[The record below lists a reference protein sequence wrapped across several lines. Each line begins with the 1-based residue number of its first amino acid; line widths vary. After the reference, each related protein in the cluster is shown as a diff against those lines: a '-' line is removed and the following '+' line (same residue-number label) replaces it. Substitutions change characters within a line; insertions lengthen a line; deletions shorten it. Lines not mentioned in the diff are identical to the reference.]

1 MTESA
6 GRSSIKRVAVV
17 GDHLPRQCGIA
28 TFTADLCGALAA
40 QYPETHVFAA
50 PVNDTDEGYDYP
62 PRVRF
67 EIAQDDLSSYR
78 RAADFLNIN
87 NVDVVCV
94 QHEYGIYGG
103 KAGSHI
109 LALLNELRMPVVT
122 TLHTILEKPDSNQ
135 RKVMEELVRLSD
147 RMVVMSQRGVKF
159 LQEIY
164 RVPPN
169 RIAVIHHGTPDVPF
183 VDPNFH
189 KDRFG
194 VEGKFVLLTFGLLSP
209 NKGIEYTIEALP
221 AILERY
227 PNLVF
232 IVVGA
237 THPHILKQDGELY
250 RLQLERLAK
259 DLKVDRSVVF
269 HNRFVEPEE
278 LVEFIG
284 AADLYVTPY
293 LNREQI
299 CSGTLAYT
307 VSAGKAVISTP
318 YWYAEE
324 LLAEGRGVL
333 VPFRDSRAIASRVIE
348 LLEVEAERHAIRKR
362 AYLFGREMVW
372 SKVASA
378 YMQTFE
384 EVRDHR
390 LRRPKPYSVPT
401 LNQRPAELPQ
411 LSLGHL
417 YRLTDEVGLFQHATY
432 TIPNYGEGYT
442 TDDNARALIL
452 TVLLEDLGEEEEVSE
467 TKDLPARYQAFLAHA
482 YNPQNGR
489 FRNFLGFDRRW
500 LEEAGSDDSQGR
512 ALWALGTVAGRSRDP
527 ERAALSAEL
536 FNTAL
541 KVMNDCTSPRAWAYA
556 LLGLNDYLK
565 RYAGDRDASQMQD
578 KLSTRL
584 NESFASAST
593 PEWEWFED
601 SLSYSNATLAQ
612 SLIVSGQ
619 ALGRPSLVETGL
631 RALKWLTSVQ
641 TAKGGYFV
649 PIGSLG
655 FFRRGGERVR
665 FDQQPIEAYATI
677 SAFLAACYVT
687 GDRKWRQDAQH
698 TFEWFLGR
706 NDLRLPLYDPS
717 TGGCRDGLHS
727 DKVNR
732 NQGAESTV
740 AFLMALLEL
749 KLADYGLPT
758 LDEKVRASE

>member
-1 MTESA
+1 MELTNTTY
-6 GRSSIKRVAVV
+6 IKRIAVI

-28 TFTADLCGALAA
+28 TFTADLCDALAA
-40 QYPETHVFAA
+40 QFPKTQVFAA
-50 PVNDTDEGYDYP
+50 PVNDTDTGYDYP

-122 TLHTILEKPDSNQ
+122 TLHTILETPDLNQ
-135 RKVMEELVRLSD
+135 QKVMEELLRLSD
-147 RMVVMSQRGVKF
+147 RMVVMSHRGVKF

-164 RVPPN
+164 HVPLN
-169 RIAVIHHGTPDVPF
+169 KIQMIHHGTPDVPF
-183 VDPNFH
+183 VDSSFH

-194 VEGKFVLLTFGLLSP
+194 VEGKVVLLTFGLLSP
-209 NKGIEYTIEALP
+209 SKGIEWMIEGLP

-227 PNLVF
+227 PNLVY
-232 IVVGA
+232 IVLGA
-237 THPHILKQDGELY
+237 THPNVLKKDGELY
-250 RLQLERLAK
+250 RLQLERMAK
-259 DLKVDRSVVF
+259 DLGVDRNVVF
-269 HNRFVEPEE
+269 HNRFVDLEE

-307 VSAGKAVISTP
+307 LAAGKAVVSTP

-333 VPFRDSRAIASRVIE
+333 VPFRDSQSLAGRVIE
-348 LLEVEAERHAIRKR
+348 LLGGEADRHAIRKR
-362 AYLFGREMVW
+362 AYLFGREMIW
-372 SKVASA
+372 SKVATT
-378 YMQTFE
+378 YMKTFE

-390 LRRPKPYSVPT
+390 LRRPKPFSVPT
-401 LNQRPAELPQ
+401 LNQRPTELPPFC
-411 LSLGHL
+411 LDHL
-417 YRLTDEVGLFQHATY
+417 YRLTDEIGLFQHAKY
-432 TIPNYGEGYT
+432 TIPNYAEGYT

-467 TKDLPARYQAFLAHA
+467 TKDLPSRYLAFLAHA
-482 YNPQNGR
+482 YNERDGR

-500 LEEAGSDDSQGR
+500 LEEKGSDDSHGR
-512 ALWALGTVAGRSRDP
+512 ALWALGSVAGRSRDP
-527 ERAALSAEL
+527 ERSALSGQL

-541 KVMNDCTSPRAWAYA
+541 KVMNECTSPRAWAFT
-556 LLGLNDYLK
+556 LLGLHDYLK

-578 KLSTRL
+578 RLSTRL
-584 NESFASAST
+584 MESFAHTST
-593 PEWEWFED
+593 PDWVWFED
-601 SLSYSNATLAQ
+601 SLSYTNATLAHA
-612 SLIVSGQ
+612 LVLSGH
-619 ALGRPSLVETGL
+619 AMNRSIYVETGL
-631 RALKWLTSVQ
+631 RALEWLASVQ
-641 TAKGGYFV
+641 RAKDGHFT

-655 FFRRGGERVR
+655 FYRRGGERAR
-665 FDQQPIEAYATI
+665 FDQQPVEAYTMT
-677 SAFLAACYVT
+677 SAYLEAYHIE
-687 GDRKWRQDAQH
+687 GNQKWRKDAQH

-732 NQGAESTV
+732 NQGAESTL

-749 KLADYGLPT
+749 KLSDHALPMFNDKKGPMNT
-758 LDEKVRASE
+758 